1 MEKTFRYRIAKPAA
15 LDIITLDMAR
25 SYLNMDIPGV
35 TFADDLITQYIKS
48 AIAYVERK
56 TNVSFGI
63 STYRW
68 NGGWCSRMGIPD
80 TFYVKSIVG
89 ITATDQEGVVTEVTP
104 TDYSLVRIGEKLSE
118 IRWIHGYER
127 VPYAQYGVEFTAGFD
142 PIDEPYEELKQA
154 ILLLVGSWYD
164 TRVDS
169 VAEKK
174 TLADKIINLHVIGY
188 A

>member
-1 MEKTFRYRIAKPAA
+1 MEKTFRYRTAKPSA

-35 TFADDLITQYIKS
+35 TFADDLIVQFIKS
-48 AIAYVERK
+48 AVAYVERK

-63 STYRW
+63 STYKW
-68 NGGWCSRMGIPD
+68 SGGWCSRMRIPD
-80 TFYVKSIVG
+80 SFYVKSIVSVK
-89 ITATDQEGVVTEVTP
+89 ATDRDGVETVASP
-104 TDYSLVRIGEKLSE
+104 TDYKLVRVGEKESE
-118 IRWIHGYER
+118 IRWVYGYEKI
-127 VPYAQYGVEFTAGFD
+127 PYAEYEIEWTAGFD
-142 PIDEPYEELKQA
+142 PSDSPYEELKQA

-174 TLADKIINLHVIGY
+174 TLADRIINLHVIGY